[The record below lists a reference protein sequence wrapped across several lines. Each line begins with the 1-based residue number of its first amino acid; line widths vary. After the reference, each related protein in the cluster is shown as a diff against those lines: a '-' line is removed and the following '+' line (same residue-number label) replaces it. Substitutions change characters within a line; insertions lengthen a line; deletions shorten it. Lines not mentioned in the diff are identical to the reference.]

1 MITPSLNVMVDAVSF
16 SLRSMRISAI
26 LCLPLLTAVASAD
39 VILVDQS
46 GAPDADFSD
55 LPPALAAAQHNDLIL
70 VRAGNYSGFSTGNG
84 VRILGIEDGVNV
96 FPEVK
101 IESLE
106 SGRKFAM
113 SLVYADSLKVLNCQG
128 HVSFGAGRREWSA
141 WWSGAADSLV
151 ITGSSDVRVSDW
163 VFFDDVIPGQGVVT
177 VEASVVELVR
187 CRIRGGLAYW
197 SDTQPIDGGAGLI
210 IDGKSDVRLSLSEVF
225 GGMGSDLSDTCGFT
239 CTPADG
245 GPGVQISGAS
255 NLVITGD
262 GPQEIG
268 GGQAGLTE
276 WDEGWRGPALLVQ
289 EASTVRYSG
298 VYLSGSPSSF
308 GSDPI
313 VEESGGVAYLV
324 PISDPTMQILGDPV
338 PGATLTMRVTG
349 PPGGNVRCLLGRT
362 PEINQ
367 PGGGVGQDLLVEL
380 RIVSPGSISTLGVVE
395 YDFTLPPNLPQ
406 GMYFLGQA
414 TVVHQGTTYRTASQV
429 VLVH

>member
-1 MITPSLNVMVDAVSF
+1 M
-16 SLRSMRISAI
+16 
-26 LCLPLLTAVASAD
+26 
-39 VILVDQS
+39 
-46 GAPDADFSD
+46 
-55 LPPALAAAQHNDLIL
+55 
-70 VRAGNYSGFSTGNG
+70 
-84 VRILGIEDGVNV
+84 
-96 FPEVK
+96 
-101 IESLE
+101 
-106 SGRKFAM
+106 
-113 SLVYADSLKVLNCQG
+113 
-128 HVSFGAGRREWSA
+128 
-141 WWSGAADSLV
+141 

-210 IDGKSDVRLSLSEVF
+210 IDGQSDVRLSLSEVF

-276 WDEGWRGPALLVQ
+276 WDEGGRGPAPLVQ

-298 VYLSGSPSSF
+298 VFLTGYPL
-308 GSDPI
+308 I
-313 VEESGGVAYLV
+313 EEESGGVAYLV
-324 PISDPTMQILGDPV
+324 PLSDPTMQILGDPV

-349 PPGGNVRCLLGRT
+349 LPGGNVRCLLGRT

-367 PGGGVGQDLLVEL
+367 PAGGVGQDLLVEI
-380 RIVSPGSISTLGVVE
+380 RIISPGSISTLGVVE

-414 TVVHQGTTYRTASQV
+414 TVVHQGTTYRSTSQV
-429 VLVH
+429 VLVR